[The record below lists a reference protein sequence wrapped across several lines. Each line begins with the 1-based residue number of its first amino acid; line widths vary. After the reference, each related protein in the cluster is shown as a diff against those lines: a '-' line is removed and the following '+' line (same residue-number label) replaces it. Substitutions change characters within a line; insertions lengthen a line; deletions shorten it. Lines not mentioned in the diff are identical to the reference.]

1 MVHKRKAKA
10 QVKVLTEMGYWCLWE
25 IKGLKEGTIVEG
37 VYTEETKAFD
47 FFWKGQGVMLWIG
60 QNAELIE

>member
-37 VYTEETKAFD
+37 VFTEETKAFD
-47 FFWKGQGVMLWIG
+47 FFWNGQGVMLWIG
-60 QNAELIE
+60 QNAILVE

>member
-10 QVKVLTEMGYWCLWE
+10 QVKVLTEMGSWCLWE
-25 IKGLKEGTIVEG
+25 IKGLKEGTIVDG

-47 FFWKGQGVMLWIG
+47 FF
-60 QNAELIE
+60 

>member
-1 MVHKRKAKA
+1 
-10 QVKVLTEMGYWCLWE
+10 MGYWCLWE

-47 FFWKGQGVMLWIG
+47 FFWNRQGAMLWIG
-60 QNAELIE
+60 QNAVLVE

>member
-25 IKGLKEGTIVEG
+25 IKGLKEGTVVEG

-47 FFWKGQGVMLWIG
+47 FFWNRQGVMLWIG
-60 QNAELIE
+60 QNAILVE